1 MISNLAPAKR
11 GITPNYRKY
20 CAAILLLPNGYI
32 PRIPWGR
39 LLLIDNANKLEFEKT
54 CIRFAYGQ
62 WS

>member
-39 LLLIDNANKLEFEKT
+39 LLLIDNVNKLEFGKT
-54 CIRFAYGQ
+54 
-62 WS
+62 